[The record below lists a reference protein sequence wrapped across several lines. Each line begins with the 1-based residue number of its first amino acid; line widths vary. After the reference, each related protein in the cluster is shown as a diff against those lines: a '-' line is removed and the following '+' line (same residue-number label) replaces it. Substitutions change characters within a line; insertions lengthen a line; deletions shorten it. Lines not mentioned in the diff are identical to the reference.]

1 MFHEPCRLVRHLERP
16 MQLVRADALL
26 GGCQQMCRL
35 EPLMQLHMAA
45 LKDGA
50 DRDGKFAFAGA
61 TAPQPGAT
69 ALDQS
74 DAVKAATARAKR
86 SLRPYNHLQPGD
98 CSRFVME
105 MRRGKNAHGLSP
117 YPLDSQYRVKPLT
130 CQVYN
135 SIRVEEPRLA
145 A

>member
-1 MFHEPCRLVRHLERP
+1 

-105 MRRGKNAHGLSP
+105 MRRGKNAHGLS
-117 YPLDSQYRVKPLT
+117 RIPLT
-130 CQVYN
+130 RNIESSHLLVKY
-135 SIRVEEPRLA
+135 IIPLTRLSPTTRTSA
-145 A
+145 LKNHD